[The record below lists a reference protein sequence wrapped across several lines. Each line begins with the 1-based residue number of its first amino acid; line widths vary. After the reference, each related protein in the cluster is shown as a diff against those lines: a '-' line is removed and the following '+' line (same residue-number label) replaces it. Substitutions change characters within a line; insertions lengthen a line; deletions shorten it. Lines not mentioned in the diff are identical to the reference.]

1 MAKDE
6 AVKRHSFLAVGA
18 LLLLVAAAA
27 AWMLWPV
34 QIMLL
39 AFRFSHPVAANRP
52 VHWAQGPRTA
62 APGERPPNIVLIVAD
77 DLGINDITAEGQGT
91 GIADGLVPTPNID
104 SIAHQGADF
113 TVAYSANATCSPSRA
128 ALMTGRYPQR
138 FGFEFTAVP
147 DELAKYMPRYAPQ
160 DRPFPII
167 YHAELQHEAPPMGQ
181 MGMPGSEVTIAEVLK
196 ARGYHTVHLGKWHLG
211 QASGMRPE
219 DQGFDESL
227 GFMAGA
233 SKYEADTAGPDTK
246 LPGDPLDRL
255 LWMGLTDAVQFNGS
269 KPFHAGEYMTDYLSD
284 QATAAIRANRNRP
297 FFLYLAYNAPH
308 TPYQATKADY
318 DALGSIK
325 DRRARVY
332 GAMVRAL
339 DRGVG
344 KVMAAL
350 KAQGV
355 DRNTVVIFTN
365 DNGGTRASGM
375 PDINKPYRGW
385 KGTFFEGGIRVP
397 FFVRWPDRI
406 APGQRLAMP
415 MEQID
420 VLPTLAAAAGS
431 SLPAGRKIDGIDLLP
446 FVTDRGA
453 SLPQRLFFWR
463 SGSYEALRH
472 VDWKLQISRNPP
484 RSWLFDL
491 ATDPTERTDLSARRP
506 DIVAQLSSELASHDR
521 QMAKPLWPALL
532 EEPIRIDVPADAPW
546 KPGQEY
552 VYWPN

>member
-1 MAKDE
+1 
-6 AVKRHSFLAVGA
+6 VKRRSFLAVGF
-18 LLLLVAAAA
+18 LLLAVAAAA
-27 AWMLWPV
+27 AWLIWPV
-34 QIMLL
+34 QIMVM
-39 AFRFSHPVAANRP
+39 AYRVSHPVAKNRP
-52 VHWAQGPRTA
+52 VEWAEGPATA
-62 APGERPPNIVLIVAD
+62 PAGERPPNIILIVAD
-77 DLGINDITAEGQGT
+77 DLGINDVTTEGPGT
-91 GIADGLVPTPNID
+91 GVAGGLVPTPNID
-104 SIAHQGADF
+104 AIARGGADF
-113 TVAYSANATCSPSRA
+113 TVAYAANATCSPSRA
-128 ALMTGRYPQR
+128 ALLTGRYPQR

-147 DELAKYMPRYAPQ
+147 DELAKYMPRYSPQ
-160 DRPFPII
+160 NRPYPIL

-211 QASGMRPE
+211 QAKGMRPE

-233 SKYEADTAGPDTK
+233 SKYEADTAGPDAK
-246 LPGDPLDRL
+246 LPGDPFDRL

-269 KPFHAGEYMTDYLSD
+269 RPFHAGEYMTDYLSD

-308 TPYQATKADY
+308 TPYQAAKADD
-318 DALGSIK
+318 DALRSIK
-325 DRRARVY
+325 DPRTRVY
-332 GAMVRAL
+332 GSMVRAL

-350 KAQGV
+350 KTQGL
-355 DRNTVVIFTN
+355 DRNTIVIFTN
-365 DNGGTRASGM
+365 DNGGTRAAGL

-406 APGQRLAMP
+406 APGQRVAMP
-415 MEQID
+415 VQFID
-420 VLPTLAAAAGS
+420 GLPTLAAAGGAP
-431 SLPAGRKIDGIDLLP
+431 LPSGRRIDGINLLP
-446 FVTDRGA
+446 LVTDDAPPVERT
-453 SLPQRLFFWR
+453 LFWR
-463 SGSYEALRH
+463 SGGYEAVR
-472 VDWKLQISRNPP
+472 DRNWKLQLSRNPQ
-484 RSWLFDL
+484 RIWLFDL
-491 ATDPTERTDLSARRP
+491 AADPTERTDLSVRRA
-506 DIVAQLSSELASHDR
+506 DIVKRLSAELAAHDR
-521 QMAKPLWPALL
+521 ELAKPLWPALL